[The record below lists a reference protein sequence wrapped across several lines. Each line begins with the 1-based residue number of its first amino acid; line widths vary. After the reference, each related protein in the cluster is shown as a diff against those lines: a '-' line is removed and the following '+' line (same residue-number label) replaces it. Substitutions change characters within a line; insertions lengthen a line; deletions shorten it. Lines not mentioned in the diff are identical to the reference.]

1 MSVSGSVRSAARMT
15 AATSSRGCDASRR
28 GKRRLKSRD
37 HPIAHYKCYG
47 VAMTQLDP
55 EKPRD
60 YWIYKSPLVPKGLRP
75 HVASSECPCNPKID
89 LSTKDNEV
97 FWTLTHNE
105 MRLPR

>member
-47 VAMTQLDP
+47 VAMTQLTYVYEGTDHDTGMIVVTSTVEPEPGEELDP

-60 YWIYKSPLVPKGLRP
+60 Y
-75 HVASSECPCNPKID
+75 
-89 LSTKDNEV
+89 
-97 FWTLTHNE
+97 
-105 MRLPR
+105 